1 MIALFNLKAVMLF
14 LFYYF
19 ITQLILSFIIQSV
32 FLVSIIKISLLPILF
47 ILNLASMGS
56 MTALKQEKLIEL
68 THWQCFMPQKTSSK
82 NIDNFSIAELVN
94 SNAWVNV
101 THTNKIKKEYN
112 NEVIWLK
119 TKLPEYTETDAA
131 VYLGQVTYSVQV
143 YLADKMVC
151 QIGSTLESNKYIRW
165 NQVLIPLPHYKKDS
179 DLILKIRM
187 GKEFNGLFEKALLGA
202 SLNMT
207 EKIFYN
213 DLVIF
218 ILLIVF
224 LFTGTIT
231 ILIYFLLQRTKIFV
245 ELFFLLIS
253 ITALIFVNLSFVQLF
268 VRAPALFFHL
278 NYISLGIGS
287 VCIFMIIEDV
297 VIDKYKLLVNIIWK
311 IRLSLLLLT
320 ILLLSLT
327 ALTYNDVAKY
337 LTSFTIIGFLV
348 SIVTISLSAVKSK
361 YESKIL
367 FIGIIAVAVSA
378 ITEIIIFLI
387 RGAVNTEFGY
397 KIIIIPFGIL
407 LFILSAI
414 WVAAHTFRETN
425 AEIERNKQKAL
436 ESVKR
441 ENESRQL
448 FAIKLIESQEN
459 ERSRISLELHDS
471 VGQKLL
477 LIKNRIHSLVN
488 NFAGETS
495 KEALIDV
502 GSLTGETISEI
513 RNITSNLHP
522 PILEQVGLTSA
533 IDVLVEKISKNTKI
547 VFNVFIDNI
556 DKLIPPKDEINFYR
570 IVQES
575 INNIIK
581 HSQASE
587 AFVKITK
594 DGDLIIL
601 EIKDDG
607 VGMEK
612 TTSKANN
619 GIGIT
624 GMKERAAILGSEI
637 NINSDNNGT
646 TIKMEYRRNK

>member
-1 MIALFNLKAVMLF
+1 M
-14 LFYYF
+14 
-19 ITQLILSFIIQSV
+19 
-32 FLVSIIKISLLPILF
+32 
-47 ILNLASMGS
+47 
-56 MTALKQEKLIEL
+56 
-68 THWQCFMPQKTSSK
+68 
-82 NIDNFSIAELVN
+82 
-94 SNAWVNV
+94 
-101 THTNKIKKEYN
+101 
-112 NEVIWLK
+112 
-119 TKLPEYTETDAA
+119 
-131 VYLGQVTYSVQV
+131 
-143 YLADKMVC
+143 
-151 QIGSTLESNKYIRW
+151 
-165 NQVLIPLPHYKKDS
+165 
-179 DLILKIRM
+179 
-187 GKEFNGLFEKALLGA
+187 
-202 SLNMT
+202 
-207 EKIFYN
+207 
-213 DLVIF
+213 
-218 ILLIVF
+218 
-224 LFTGTIT
+224 
-231 ILIYFLLQRTKIFV
+231 
-245 ELFFLLIS
+245 
-253 ITALIFVNLSFVQLF
+253 
-268 VRAPALFFHL
+268 
-278 NYISLGIGS
+278 
-287 VCIFMIIEDV
+287 
-297 VIDKYKLLVNIIWK
+297 
-311 IRLSLLLLT
+311 
-320 ILLLSLT
+320 
-327 ALTYNDVAKY
+327 
-337 LTSFTIIGFLV
+337 
-348 SIVTISLSAVKSK
+348 
-361 YESKIL
+361 
-367 FIGIIAVAVSA
+367 
-378 ITEIIIFLI
+378 
-387 RGAVNTEFGY
+387 NTEFGY